1 VPKIHKKRMGFVV
14 DMTPLVD
21 ITFLL
26 LCFMMF
32 TAKFKSESESEQQ
45 YQVTRPYSSIDTT
58 KVPEKDLAKVII
70 TIDKKKPTDTVM
82 LLYVSNI
89 EDRQKI
95 ALDQPQIAGAFA
107 NEQSIAI
114 DTTNL
119 EKLTKSIVKANPNI
133 KISIDA
139 DKDVSFSKVFSAMQV
154 MSRDFKLA
162 RLSSQSIKII
172 TLPRAE

>member
-1 VPKIHKKRMGFVV
+1 MPKIRKKRMGFVI

-26 LCFMMF
+26 LTFLMF
-32 TAKFKSESESEQQ
+32 TAKFKSESETEQK

-58 KVPEKDLAKVII
+58 KVPEKDLAKVVI
-70 TIDKKKPTDTVM
+70 TIDKKNPTDTVM
-82 LLYVSNI
+82 LLYISNQD
-89 EDRQKI
+89 DRQKI
-95 ALDQPQIAGAFA
+95 AQDQPQIAGDLV
-107 NEQSIAI
+107 NEQAI
-114 DTTNL
+114 PVDTTKL
-119 EKLTKSIVKANPNI
+119 EKLTRSIVKANPNI

-139 DKDVSFSKVFSAMQV
+139 DKDVSFSKVFTAMQV